1 MQGQSSYQ
9 IRPAG
14 QADWQPAMD
23 LAWKTFMRFEAS
35 DYTPEGIQ
43 NFKDF
48 ITGNSLFWMFMEGKY
63 PLFVA
68 CDNEQIIGMISL
80 RNENHISLLFVDEE
94 YHRQGVGR
102 ALMEY
107 AFRFLEEEQHC
118 FRVTVFA
125 APYGV
130 GFYHRLGF
138 EDLGPE
144 REKDGIV
151 YTPMECVFGSLRP
164 FIGI

>member
-1 MQGQSSYQ
+1 MKWYGAMQNKDSFL

-23 LAWKTFMRFEAS
+23 LAWKTFMNFEAN
-35 DYTPEGIQ
+35 DYSPEGIN
-43 NFKDF
+43 NFKEF
-48 ITGNSLFWMFMEGKY
+48 ITGNYLFWMFMEGKY

-68 CDNEQIIGMISL
+68 CDGDKIIGMISL
-80 RNENHISLLFVDEE
+80 RNENHISLLFVDEK

-102 ALMEY
+102 ALMNY
-107 AFRFLEEEQHC
+107 VFRYLEEEQHC

-130 GFYHRLGF
+130 EFYHRLGF
-138 EDLGPE
+138 ADLGPE
-144 REKDGIV
+144 READGIL
-151 YTPMECVFGSLRP
+151 YTPMECIF
-164 FIGI
+164 